1 MSRLLPCAGAQP
13 RAQPTASARPCPA
26 AVQRAVHTCLALS
39 SAGCLLSILAGVE
52 GPREVALFLTH
63 FPAGHVV
70 LQGMLSDSTLQ
81 THGSNSTSFSLSSY
95 GLHCPDKLAGIQ
107 IGPLLGR

>member
-1 MSRLLPCAGAQP
+1 M
-13 RAQPTASARPCPA
+13 
-26 AVQRAVHTCLALS
+26 
-39 SAGCLLSILAGVE
+39 
-52 GPREVALFLTH
+52 FLTH